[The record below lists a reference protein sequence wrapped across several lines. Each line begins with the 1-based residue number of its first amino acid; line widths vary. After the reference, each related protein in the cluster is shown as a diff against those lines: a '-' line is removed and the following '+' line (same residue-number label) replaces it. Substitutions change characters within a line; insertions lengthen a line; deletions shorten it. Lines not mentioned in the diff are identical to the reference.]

1 MTEYR
6 LVVGVLGIIFDEDSE
21 AEAKR
26 QFDLFVKRSKNARS
40 AEAGTSVTLF
50 KNHEIIAEYHP
61 PKVTDSAK
69 ESADASERQRW
80 VATAVAGCSY
90 RHR

>member
-26 QFDLFVKRSKNARS
+26 QYDLFVKQSKTARS
-40 AEAGTSVTLF
+40 ASVGTSVTLF
-50 KNHEIIAEYHP
+50 RNGEIIAEYHP
-61 PKVTDSAK
+61 PDRGVKAN
-69 ESADASERQRW
+69 
-80 VATAVAGCSY
+80 
-90 RHR
+90 